1 MKATGK
7 CPRCQDETYER
18 FSTHAYCHS
27 CNYSP
32 DFSIQRM
39 QCADDLP
46 IPPWALEAIKQMNT
60 QNLVGALMPLP
71 MKQKIKTKKGSAA

>member
-1 MKATGK
+1 MRATGK

-32 DFSIQRM
+32 DFSIQRR
-39 QCADDLP
+39 QCGDDLP
-46 IPPWALEAIKQMNT
+46 IPPWAHEALKEMNT
-60 QNLVGALMPLP
+60 QKRKVALMPLP
-71 MKQKIKTKKGSAA
+71 LNQKSKSKKGSAA

>member
-1 MKATGK
+1 MRATGK

-18 FSTHAYCHS
+18 FSTHAYCYS

-32 DFSIQRM
+32 DFSVQRM

-46 IPPWALEAIKQMNT
+46 IPPWAFEAVKEMND
-60 QNLVGALMPLP
+60 QKLVGAPMPLP
-71 MKQKIKTKKGSAA
+71 IRQKTKSKKGSAA

>member
-1 MKATGK
+1 MRATGK

-32 DFSIQRM
+32 DFSIQRR
-39 QCADDLP
+39 QCGDDLP
-46 IPPWALEAIKQMNT
+46 IPPWAYEALKQMNAKKSAA
-60 QNLVGALMPLP
+60 ALMPLP
-71 MKQKIKTKKGSAA
+71 MKQKTKSKKGSAA

>member
-1 MKATGK
+1 MRATRK

-18 FSTHAYCHS
+18 FSTHSYCHS

-39 QCADDLP
+39 QCTDDLS
-46 IPPWALEAIKQMNT
+46 IPPWAFEAIKEMNT
-60 QNLVGALMPLP
+60 QKPVGAPMPLP
-71 MKQKIKTKKGSAA
+71 IKQKTKSKKESAA

>member
-1 MKATGK
+1 MYAAGK
-7 CPRCQDETYER
+7 CPRCQDEAYER

-39 QCADDLP
+39 QCSDDLP
-46 IPPWALEAIKQMNT
+46 IPKWAAEAVKQMN
-60 QNLVGALMPLP
+60 
-71 MKQKIKTKKGSAA
+71 KKTLAQVISPAPTISKTKPKKGSAA

>member
-1 MKATGK
+1 MKTTGK

-32 DFSIQRM
+32 DFSIQRKESG
-39 QCADDLP
+39 DDLP
-46 IPPWALEAIKQMNT
+46 IPPWAHEALKHMNKQISVAT
-60 QNLVGALMPLP
+60 FMPLT
-71 MKQKIKTKKGSAA
+71 MNQKTKSKKGSAA

>member
-1 MKATGK
+1 MRTTGK

-32 DFSIQRM
+32 DFSIQRR
-39 QCADDLP
+39 QCGDDLP
-46 IPPWALEAIKQMNT
+46 IPPWAHEAIKQMNK
-60 QNLVGALMPLP
+60 QKSVAALMPLP
-71 MKQKIKTKKGSAA
+71 MNQKPKSKKGSAA